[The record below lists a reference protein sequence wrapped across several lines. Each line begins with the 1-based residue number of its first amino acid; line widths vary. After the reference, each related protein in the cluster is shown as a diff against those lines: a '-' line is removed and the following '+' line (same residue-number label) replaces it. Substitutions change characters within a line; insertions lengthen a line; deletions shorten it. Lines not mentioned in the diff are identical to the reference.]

1 VVINTVAVD
10 PAFAGSPLPAPNP
23 AANPVALAELPNG
36 QKVYSVNQ
44 GNSTVSSI
52 STVDDT
58 VSSVIPIVTAPPIWA
73 VASSDSAFVYVLDT
87 GGTISIID
95 THSDTVVG
103 SGSAGAGANYMFFD
117 RNFNRLFVTNSVA
130 GTVSIFD
137 VAGSVLTQHA
147 GSPVMITA
155 AAGSPCTS
163 APTPTSVNV
172 IGDGSRAYVSS
183 FQADPNT
190 VCTQATVIAAG
201 PGTVS
206 SVIPLSQGP
215 NASAQTGCA
224 TARFRA
230 FVTSSVG
237 GTNSNFKVYVSQ
249 CDAGSVAV
257 IDTFASN
264 TGTNQHPADV
274 VEGNVLAPVS
284 SFPTTHVGISAASQA
299 SGTTTYTFALL
310 NGPAL
315 QAGDTVLISGMS
327 DPGNNG
333 SFVVS
338 SLPTA
343 STFTVINSSGVT
355 NSAAQSGIGS
365 VLPPQNP
372 VFVAAGS

>member
-1 VVINTVAVD
+1 
-10 PAFAGSPLPAPNP
+10 
-23 AANPVALAELPNG
+23 
-36 QKVYSVNQ
+36 
-44 GNSTVSSI
+44 VSSI
-52 STVDDT
+52 STVDET
-58 VSSVIPIVTAPPIWA
+58 VSSVIPIAHPPIWA

-87 GGTISIID
+87 SGMISVIN
-95 THSDTVVG
+95 TLSDSVVVQPIT
-103 SGSAGAGANYMFFD
+103 SVGAGANFMFFD
-117 RNFNRLFVTNSVA
+117 TVSNRLWVTNRVLS
-130 GTVSIFD
+130 TVSIFD

-155 AAGSPCTS
+155 AVGSPCTS